1 MTPWKTLGA
10 DLHLH
15 TTCSDGAYTPEALAA
30 AARKMNLK
38 TIAVTD
44 HDSVEGF
51 AAVQRAAEGTGVE
64 VVPGIEIGTA
74 LGDDAREE
82 IHIVGLFL
90 DAESSELRA
99 AAERIRRA
107 RIDRALKMI
116 EKLNHI
122 GIELRS
128 EEVLSSAR
136 GGSVGRLHIAQA
148 LLRKKRIGTVGE
160 AFQRWIGQGG
170 PAYVPRERP
179 SAGEAVRLIHAAG
192 GVAVMAHPAKTGRD
206 ADLPT
211 IIAAGIDGIEV
222 YCGDQTRDKEQHY
235 LKIAAAHGLLVSGG
249 SDCHGS
255 NKDRTLIGQVRLED
269 ERVEALR
276 RRAREWK
283 EKK

>member
-30 AARKMNLK
+30 AARKANLK

-44 HDSVEGF
+44 HDSVEGI
-51 AAVQRAAEGTGVE
+51 AAAQRAAEGSGVE
-64 VVPGIEIGTA
+64 VLPGIELGVA
-74 LGDDAREE
+74 LGDDARDE

-90 DAESSELRA
+90 DPGNPELCA
-99 AAERIRRA
+99 AAERIRSGRLA
-107 RIDRALKMI
+107 RALKMI

-122 GIELRS
+122 GVQLRS
-128 EEVLSSAR
+128 EEVLAAAG

-148 LLRKKRIGTVGE
+148 LLRRKRIGTVGE
-160 AFQRWIGQGG
+160 AFQRWLGQGG
-170 PAYVPRERP
+170 PAYVARERP
-179 SAGEAVRLIHAAG
+179 SAGEAVRLIHGAG

-206 ADLPT
+206 ADIPAL
-211 IIAAGIDGIEV
+211 IAAGIDGIEV
-222 YCGDQTRDKEQHY
+222 YGGDQARDKEPHY
-235 LKIAAAHGLLVSGG
+235 LKLAAAHGLLVGGG
-249 SDCHGS
+249 SDCHGT
-255 NKDRTLIGQVRLED
+255 NKDRTLIGQVRLEE

-283 EKK
+283 EKR

>member
-1 MTPWKTLGA
+1 MTPPSTLGA

-30 AARKMNLK
+30 AARKINLR

-44 HDSVEGF
+44 HDSVDGV

-82 IHIVGLFL
+82 IHIVGLFV
-90 DAESSELRA
+90 DPQNAELRA
-99 AAERIRRA
+99 VAEHIRRA
-107 RIDRALKMI
+107 RIDRALEMI

-122 GIELRS
+122 GIPLRS
-128 EEVLSSAR
+128 DDVLASAR

-148 LLRKKRIGTVGE
+148 LLRTKRIGCIGE
-160 AFQRWIGQGG
+160 AFQRWLGQGG

-179 SAGEAVRLIHAAG
+179 SIGETIRLIHGAG

-206 ADLPT
+206 ADIPAL
-211 IIAAGIDGIEV
+211 IAAGLDGLEV
-222 YCGDQTRDKEQHY
+222 YCGDQSRDKEAHY
-235 LKIAAAHGLLVSGG
+235 LKLAAAQSLLVSGG
-249 SDCHGS
+249 SDCHGT
-255 NKDRTLIGQVRLED
+255 NKDRALIGQVRLED

-283 EKK
+283 ERT